1 MTIKEFILANG
12 LSMTFKHTHT
22 SPDGTRH
29 FDCTL
34 TSNVTGK
41 SETVKYRMGSGIKND
56 PELEDVLD
64 CLRLDASSFEDTESV
79 ADFKAEFG
87 YATIG
92 QALQVR
98 KVCEANANKLILL
111 VGDAKYAELLYEVDP
126 L

>member
-12 LSMTFKHTHT
+12 LSMTFSHT
-22 SPDGTRH
+22 STAPGGTRH

-41 SETVKYRMGSGIKND
+41 SETVKYRMGSGLKND

-64 CLRLDASSFEDTESV
+64 SLRLDASSFENADSA

-92 QALQVR
+92 QALQVW
-98 KVCEANANKLILL
+98 KACEANAKKLKTL
-111 VGDAKYAELLYEVDP
+111 VGETKYAELLYEVDA